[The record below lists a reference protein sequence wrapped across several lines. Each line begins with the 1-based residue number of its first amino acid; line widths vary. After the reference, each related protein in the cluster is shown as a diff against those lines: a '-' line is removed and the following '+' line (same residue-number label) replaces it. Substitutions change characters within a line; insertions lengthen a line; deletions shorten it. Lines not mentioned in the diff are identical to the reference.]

1 MPANVVSDAVL
12 DIAFSDQGRLPLA
25 ANIVH
30 PHPILWRVVF
40 TNLQK
45 ALMRYKNLSKDGLPI
60 VPFAEW
66 VSKLTEYAQGATE
79 DDMQRIVGAFSLL
92 DV

>member
-1 MPANVVSDAVL
+1 MPANIVSDAVL

-30 PHPILWRVVF
+30 PHPILWTSVF

-45 ALMRYKNLSKDGLPI
+45 ALIRYKNLSKDGLPI

-79 DDMQRIVGAFSLL
+79 DGMQRIVGAFSLL